1 MTNLI
6 NNFFEFI
13 IDMVATIIQIVL
25 TPVNILFNTIMPD
38 NIQNIISSINNALV
52 QFAFLPLNFF
62 VQFIPPTAL
71 SLIILS
77 LTILI
82 SYYSI
87 RFIYYGIVLIP
98 HLIRKIKFW

>member
-1 MTNLI
+1 MNNII
-6 NNFFEFI
+6 NDFFEFI

-25 TPVNILFNTIMPD
+25 TPVNILFNYIMPD
-38 NIQNIISSINNALV
+38 NIQNIVDSINNALV
-52 QFAFLPLNFF
+52 QFALLPINYF
-62 VQFIPPTAL
+62 VHFIPPTAL

-87 RFIYYGIVLIP
+87 RFVYYGIVLIP